1 MRMVLTHKKETIQQ
15 EDDDEEDSEDDSRKL
30 FVDLYS
36 SQIS

>member
-1 MRMVLTHKKETIQQ
+1 MRTVLTKKETIQQ
-15 EDDDEEDSEDDSRKL
+15 EDDEEDSEDDSRKL